1 MNKKQAKVNTA
12 NPKMK
17 VLGICGEYNA
27 VSWYRMMNPVW
38 RYGGDLTFKVG
49 TDKDGEYDERQVF
62 KSPGLK
68 KAIEEHGD
76 AFFKAYDLVIV
87 KYVATKRDA
96 QSIIAWKKLAP
107 NTKIYMDVDD
117 NVFEIPEGNSAGSK
131 WGEEQQ
137 SIYAFLCRIVDG
149 ITCSTQP
156 LADYFRMLNKNVYVI
171 PNMVNSERWKFPR
184 VKDNDQVVIGWTYST
199 THTPDVPVLGNTF
212 KRLREKYGDKIRIE
226 ATGDVV
232 DTIKVV
238 GCPFA
243 MLPQWMRE
251 KNWDISIGALA
262 DNEFNKG
269 KSNIKWLEA
278 TMNESVFVGSRV
290 YPYANSIKHEKTGF
304 LASTEDEW
312 FDILCRLIDS
322 KQLREEVVKN
332 AREVVL
338 KDYEIKKHNP
348 LSILEAGIL
357 ED

>member
-1 MNKKQAKVNTA
+1 MKSKPTIDKK
-12 NPKMK
+12 KMR
-17 VLGICGEYNA
+17 VLGLCGEYNA
-27 VSWYRMMNPVW
+27 VSWYRIMNPVW

-49 TDKDGEYDERQVF
+49 VDAEGQYDERQVF

-68 KAIEEHGD
+68 EAIKEHGE

-96 QSIIAWKKLAP
+96 QSIINWKRLAP
-107 NTKIYMDVDD
+107 DTKLYMDVDD
-117 NVFEIPEGNSAGSK
+117 NVFEIPEGNTAGEK
-131 WGEEQQ
+131 WDEEAQ
-137 SIYAFLCRIVDG
+137 SIYAYLCRVVDG
-149 ITCSTQP
+149 ITCSTKP
-156 LADYFRMLNKNVYVI
+156 LADYFKMLNKNVYVV
-171 PNMVNSERWKFPR
+171 PNMVNSERWKYPR

-226 ATGDVV
+226 ATGEVV
-232 DTIKVV
+232 DTIPVK
-238 GCPFA
+238 GCPFHL
-243 MLPQWMRE
+243 LPKWMRE
-251 KNWDISIGALA
+251 HNWDISIGPLA
-262 DNEFNKG
+262 TNEFNRG

-290 YPYANSIKHEKTGF
+290 YPYVSTIKHEETGF

-312 FDILCRLIDS
+312 FDILSKLIED
-322 KQLREEVVKN
+322 KELRQSVAKK
-332 AREVVL
+332 AKEVVL
-338 KDYEIKKHNP
+338 RDYDIKNHNP